1 MIVFPNA
8 KINLGL
14 RILRKRDDGFH
25 DIETIFYPLPLCDA
39 LEILP
44 AHSAEPSFQCTGLS
58 TGILPEQNLV
68 LKAYELLKTHF
79 PEIPPVHIF
88 LHKAIPAGAGLG
100 GGSADASFT
109 LQLLCRLFHLP
120 AADELLQQLA
130 LSLGSDCPF
139 FLYNKPC
146 LGTGRG
152 EQLHPISLSLKNHSW
167 VLVNPGIH
175 VSTAAAFASITPQEP
190 AESLS
195 ELIHLPPAQWQGRV
209 INDFETPVF
218 ALHPEIGAIKEIL
231 LSAGAVFAS
240 MSGTG
245 STVFGLF
252 EQKELQMPGFPDHYF
267 VRNGRWG
274 VDS

>member
-14 RILRKRDDGFH
+14 RILRKRADGFH
-25 DIETIFYPLPLCDA
+25 DIETIFYPIPLCDA

-44 AHSAEPSFQCTGLS
+44 AHTAEPSFQCTGLATS
-58 TGILPEQNLV
+58 IAPEQNLV
-68 LKAYELLKTHF
+68 LKAYTLLKTHF

-109 LQLLCRLFHLP
+109 LQLLCRLFRLS
-120 AADELLQQLA
+120 ATDELLQQLA

-146 LGTGRG
+146 LGAGRG
-152 EQLHPISLSLKNHSW
+152 ELLHPVSPDLKNYTW
-167 VLVNPGIH
+167 VLINPGIH
-175 VSTAAAFASITPQEP
+175 VSTAAAFAAVAPQEP
-190 AESLS
+190 AESLR
-195 ELIHLPPAQWQGRV
+195 ELIHLPPAEWQGRV
-209 INDFETPVF
+209 LNDFEKPVF
-218 ALHPEIGAIKEIL
+218 ALHPEIGTIKEKL
-231 LSAGAVFAS
+231 LSAGAAFAS

-252 EQKELQMPGFPDHYF
+252 DRQELQLPAFPNHYF
-267 VRNGRWG
+267 VRSGRLT
-274 VDS
+274 VDG

>member
-1 MIVFPNA
+1 MRV
-8 KINLGL
+8 
-14 RILRKRDDGFH
+14 LRKRADGFH
-25 DIETIFYPLPLCDA
+25 DIETIFYPVALRDA

-44 AHSAEPSFQCTGLS
+44 AHNNEPAFRCTGLA
-58 TGILPEQNLV
+58 TEIPRNQNLV

-79 PEIPPVHIF
+79 PEIPPVQIF

-109 LQLLCRLFHLP
+109 LQLLCKLFRLS
-120 AADELLQQLA
+120 ATDEQLQQLA

-152 EQLHPISLSLKNHSW
+152 EQLEPVSPNLKNYSL

-175 VSTAAAFASITPQEP
+175 VATATAFAAITPQVP
-190 AESLS
+190 AENLK

-209 INDFETPVF
+209 INDFEIPVF
-218 ALHPEIGAIKEIL
+218 ALYPEIAAIKEKL
-231 LSAGAVFAS
+231 LSAGAVFAA

-252 EQKELQMPGFPDHYF
+252 EQKEPQLPAFPDHYF
-267 VRNGRWG
+267 VRSGQ
-274 VDS
+274 S

>member
-14 RILRKRDDGFH
+14 RILRKRADGFH
-25 DIETIFYPLPLCDA
+25 DIETVFYPLPLRDA

-44 AHSAEPSFQCTGLS
+44 ARNGEPGFRCTGLVTDIP
-58 TGILPEQNLV
+58 TGQNLV
-68 LKAYELLKTHF
+68 WKAYELLKEHF
-79 PEIPPVHIF
+79 PDLPPVHIF

-120 AADELLQQLA
+120 ATDELLQQLA
-130 LSLGSDCPF
+130 LGLGSDCPF

-152 EQLHPISLSLKNHSW
+152 EELHPVSPDLKNYCW

-175 VSTAAAFASITPQEP
+175 VSTAAAFAAITPQEP
-190 AESLS
+190 ARSLQ
-195 ELIHLPPAQWQGRV
+195 ELIHLPPAQWQGQV
-209 INDFETPVF
+209 INDFEIPVF
-218 ALHPEIGAIKEIL
+218 ALHPEIGAIKEKL

-252 EQKELQMPGFPDHYF
+252 DQKELQLPEFPDHYF
-267 VRNGRWG
+267 VRKYSG
-274 VDS
+274 

>member
-14 RILRKRDDGFH
+14 RILRKRTDGFH

-44 AHSAEPSFQCTGLS
+44 AHTPESSFQCTGLATS
-58 TGILPEQNLV
+58 ILPGQNLV

-109 LQLLCRLFHLP
+109 LQLLCRLFRLS
-120 AADELLQQLA
+120 ATDELLQQLA

-152 EQLHPISLSLKNHSW
+152 EQLHPISLPLKNHSW

-175 VSTAAAFASITPQEP
+175 VSTAAAFAAITPQEP
-190 AESLS
+190 AESLG
-195 ELIHLPPAQWQGRV
+195 ELIQLPPAQWQGRV
-209 INDFETPVF
+209 INDFEMPVF
-218 ALHPEIGAIKEIL
+218 ALHPEIAAIKEKL
-231 LSAGAVFAS
+231 LSAGAVFSS

-252 EQKELQMPGFPDHYF
+252 DQKELQLPAFPDHYF
-267 VRNGRWG
+267 VRSGRWG

>member
-14 RILRKRDDGFH
+14 RVLRKRADGFH
-25 DIETIFYPLPLCDA
+25 DIETIFYPVTLCDA

-44 AHSAEPSFQCTGLS
+44 SHTTESSFRCTGLS
-58 TGILPEQNLV
+58 PEIVSGQNLV

-79 PEIPPVHIF
+79 PEIPPVDIF

-109 LQLLCRLFHLP
+109 LQLLCRQFRLP
-120 AADELLQQLA
+120 ATDELLQQLA
-130 LSLGSDCPF
+130 LTLGSDCPF
-139 FLYNKPC
+139 FLYNKPS

-152 EQLHPISLSLKNHSW
+152 EQLQPVSPDLKNHAW
-167 VLVNPGIH
+167 VLVNPRIH
-175 VSTAAAFASITPQEP
+175 VSTAAAFAAITPQVP
-190 AESLS
+190 AESLQ

-209 INDFETPVF
+209 INDFEIPVF
-218 ALHPEIGAIKEIL
+218 ALHPEIAAIKETL
-231 LSAGAVFAS
+231 LSAGAVFAA

-252 EQKELQMPGFPDHYF
+252 EQKEPQLPAFPDHYF
-267 VRNGRWG
+267 VRSGR
-274 VDS
+274 

>member
-14 RILRKRDDGFH
+14 RILRKRNDGFH
-25 DIETIFYPLPLCDA
+25 DIETIFYPIPLCDA

-44 AHSAEPSFQCTGLS
+44 AHTAGASFQCTGLTTS
-58 TGILPEQNLV
+58 IPAGQNLV
-68 LKAYELLKTHF
+68 LKAYDLLKTHF

-109 LQLLCRLFHLP
+109 LQLLCRLFRL
-120 AADELLQQLA
+120 AATDVLLQQLA

-152 EQLHPISLSLKNHSW
+152 ELLHPVSPDLKNYTW
-167 VLVNPGIH
+167 VLINPGIH
-175 VSTAAAFASITPQEP
+175 VSTAAAFAAISPQEP
-190 AESLS
+190 TESLR
-195 ELIHLPPAQWQGRV
+195 ELIQLPPAQWQGRV
-209 INDFETPVF
+209 INDFEKPVF
-218 ALHPEIGAIKEIL
+218 ALYPEIGAVKEKL

-252 EQKELQMPGFPDHYF
+252 DQQELQLPAFPDHYF
-267 VRNGRWG
+267 VRSGR
-274 VDS
+274 